1 MNSMQV
7 DALAA
12 RVGELSRRGSLLAL
26 GGGALA
32 ALLAPSEIAEAGKQA
47 KKAKKRAAKKCK
59 QQKGQ
64 CRTYFSETYC
74 SGSENPEL
82 CEALYLPCC
91 DFLADC
97 QPTAFLDCVRANE
110 S

>member
-1 MNSMQV
+1 MNTKQI
-7 DALAA
+7 DELAA
-12 RVGELSRRGSLLAL
+12 RAGELSRRGSLLAL
-26 GGGALA
+26 GGAALA
-32 ALLAPSEIAEAGKQA
+32 TLFAPSEIAEAAKRA
-47 KKAKKRAAKKCK
+47 KKAKKRAAKKCR

-74 SGSENPEL
+74 AGGENPEL
-82 CEALYLPCC
+82 CEVLYLPCC